1 LGNIR
6 NGAIFYDFG
15 RLCQNATLFK
25 QNIDRLGG
33 DRLFWGMQKKHIY
46 PIRYVAQRTNLT
58 PHVIRAW
65 EKRYQAVV
73 PHRSPKNRRMYSE
86 DDVQRLQLLK
96 KITDAGHNI
105 SQVAPLNSSEL
116 LGLDQQERL
125 VAPRT
130 PANRAKQPKPMAV
143 DEHLKNCLSAVMD
156 LDSDSLERSYDRVA
170 IDLTRPALL
179 CDIIAPLFEEIGNR
193 WRKGSLKI
201 INEHMAT
208 SVTRNFLLNML
219 RSTAISNSAPKI
231 VIATTIGQWHDIG
244 ALTVALTAAESGWHP
259 IYYGPNLPAE
269 EIALGVQKNN
279 ARVLAISITHLLDQ
293 HPLVDELRKLRR
305 YVGRNTA
312 FFIGGRIVGEL
323 IQTLEEVNAI
333 YIEEINQ
340 FRDELNSLLSARGI

>member
-1 LGNIR
+1 M
-6 NGAIFYDFG
+6 DM
-15 RLCQNATLFK
+15 
-25 QNIDRLGG
+25 D
-33 DRLFWGMQKKHIY
+33 KKHIY

-73 PHRSPKNRRMYSE
+73 PHRTPKNRRLYSE

-96 KITDAGHNI
+96 KITEAGHNI
-105 SQVAPLNSSEL
+105 SQVASLDPSDL
-116 LGLDQQERL
+116 LGLAHQERL
-125 VAPRT
+125 SVPGMR
-130 PANRAKQPKPMAV
+130 ANRAKQAQPMAV
-143 DEHLKNCLSAVMD
+143 DDHLKNCLSAVMD
-156 LDSDSLERSYDRVA
+156 LDSESLERCYDRAA

-179 CDIIAPLFEEIGNR
+179 NDIIVPLFEEIGNR

-219 RSTAISNSAPKI
+219 RATEISNSAPKI
-231 VIATTIGQWHDIG
+231 VIATTVGQWHDIG
-244 ALTVALTAAESGWHP
+244 ALTVALTAAESGWNP

-269 EIALGVQKNN
+269 EIALGVQQNS
-279 ARVLAISITHLLDQ
+279 AWVLAVSITHLLDQ
-293 HPLVDELRKLRR
+293 HPLIDELRKLRR

-312 FFIGGRIVGEL
+312 LFIGGRIVGEL
-323 IQTLEEVNAI
+323 NQVLEEVNAI

>member
-1 LGNIR
+1 M
-6 NGAIFYDFG
+6 D
-15 RLCQNATLFK
+15 
-25 QNIDRLGG
+25 
-33 DRLFWGMQKKHIY
+33 KKHIY

-58 PHVIRAW
+58 PHAIRAW

-73 PHRSPKNRRMYSE
+73 PQRSPKNHRLYSE

-105 SQVAPLNSSEL
+105 SQVASMNASEL

-130 PANRAKQPKPMAV
+130 PANRAKQPQPMAV

-156 LDSDSLERSYDRVA
+156 LDSDSLERSYDRAA

-179 CDIIAPLFEEIGNR
+179 SNLIVPLFEEIGNR
-193 WRKGSLKI
+193 WRSGSLKI

-208 SVTRNFLLNML
+208 TVTRNFLLNLL

-231 VIATTIGQWHDIG
+231 VIATTVGQWHDIG
-244 ALTVALTAAESGWHP
+244 ALTVALTAAENGWHP

-269 EIALGVQKNN
+269 EIALGVQQNS

-293 HPLVDELRKLRR
+293 HPLMDELRKLRR

-323 IQTLEEVNAI
+323 IHTLEEVNAI
-333 YIEEINQ
+333 YIHEINQ
-340 FRDELNSLLSARGI
+340 FRDELNSLLSPRGL